1 MAPLVAAQILLRVMK
16 VERLLMGCGAL
27 AILGVLAV
35 VLLFLGAVLG
45 RSDVDVEPIEE
56 PIEDILDEDDEPA
69 QVQPGTQPVGS
80 APVNQTP
87 LVVRVS
93 GPQGTAYSGSYGTTQ
108 GGMIPVDGI
117 LGSSPAEYVIET
129 GGGVFGA
136 VSAVFQKTQPVPGT
150 LRAEVLS
157 AGEVVAE
164 GATSEES
171 SWVEVKWSPQ
181 D

>member
-1 MAPLVAAQILLRVMK
+1 
-16 VERLLMGCGAL
+16 VERVLMGCGGL

-35 VLLFLGAVLG
+35 VLLSLGAILG
-45 RSDVDVEPIEE
+45 NSDVDIEPIEE
-56 PIEDILDEDDEPA
+56 PIEEILDEDNEPA
-69 QVQPGTQPVGS
+69 QVRPAAQPVGS
-80 APVNQTP
+80 VPENATS

-93 GPQGTAYSGSYGTTQ
+93 GPQGTAYSGTYGTTQ

-117 LGSSPAEYVIET
+117 LGAGPAEYGIET
-129 GGGVFGA
+129 GGGAFGA
-136 VSAVFQKTQPVPGT
+136 VSAVFQKNQPVAGT

-164 GATSEES
+164 GSTSEES

-181 D
+181 G

>member
-1 MAPLVAAQILLRVMK
+1 
-16 VERLLMGCGAL
+16 VERVLMGCGGL

-35 VLLFLGAVLG
+35 VLLSLGAILG
-45 RSDVDVEPIEE
+45 NSDVDIEPIEK
-56 PIEDILDEDDEPA
+56 PIEDVLDEDDEPA
-69 QVQPGTQPVGS
+69 QVHPGAQPVES
-80 APVNQTP
+80 VPENATS

-93 GPQGTAYSGSYGTTQ
+93 GPQGTAYSGTYGTTQ

-117 LGSSPAEYVIET
+117 LGAGPAEYGIET
-129 GGGVFGA
+129 GGGAFGA
-136 VSAVFQKTQPVPGT
+136 VSAVFQKNQPVAGT

-164 GATSEES
+164 GSTSEES

-181 D
+181 G

>member
-1 MAPLVAAQILLRVMK
+1 VRVD
-16 VERLLMGCGAL
+16 RLLMGCGGL

-35 VLLFLGAVLG
+35 VLLFFGAILG
-45 RSDVDVEPIEE
+45 RSDVDVEPVEE
-56 PIEDILDEDDEPA
+56 PIEDILDELDEDDDLA
-69 QVQPGTQPVGS
+69 QVQPGAPPVAPS
-80 APVNQTP
+80 APETATP

-93 GPQGTAYSGSYGTTQ
+93 GPQGTAYSGRYGTTQ
-108 GGMIPVDGI
+108 GGMTPVDGI
-117 LGSSPAEYVIET
+117 LGAVPAEYAVDT
-129 GGGVFGA
+129 VGGAFGA
-136 VSAVFQKTQPVPGT
+136 VSAVFQKNQPVPGT

-181 D
+181 G

>member
-1 MAPLVAAQILLRVMK
+1 
-16 VERLLMGCGAL
+16 MGCGGL

-35 VLLFLGAVLG
+35 VLLSLGAILG
-45 RSDVDVEPIEE
+45 NSDVDIEPIEE
-56 PIEDILDEDDEPA
+56 PIEEILDEDDEPA
-69 QVQPGTQPVGS
+69 QVQPGAQPVGS
-80 APVNQTP
+80 VQENATS

-93 GPQGTAYSGSYGTTQ
+93 GPQGTAYSGTYGTTQ

-117 LGSSPAEYVIET
+117 LGAGPAEYGIET
-129 GGGVFGA
+129 GGGAFGA
-136 VSAVFQKTQPVPGT
+136 VSAVFQKNQPVAGT

-164 GATSEES
+164 GTTSEES

-181 D
+181 G

>member
-1 MAPLVAAQILLRVMK
+1 MAQK
-16 VERLLMGCGAL
+16 GSVERVLMGCGGL

-35 VLLFLGAVLG
+35 VFLSLGAILG

-56 PIEDILDEDDEPA
+56 PVEEILDELDEDDDLA
-69 QVQPGTQPVGS
+69 QVQPGAQPVGR
-80 APVNQTP
+80 APENATP

-93 GPQGTAYSGSYGTTQ
+93 GPQGTAYSGTYGTTQ

-117 LGSSPAEYVIET
+117 LGAAPVEYAVET
-129 GGGVFGA
+129 RGGAFGA
-136 VSAVFQKTQPVPGT
+136 VSAVFQKNQLVPGT

-164 GATSEES
+164 GSTSEES

-181 D
+181 G

>member
-1 MAPLVAAQILLRVMK
+1 MGPVEK
-16 VERLLMGCGAL
+16 VLMGCGGL

-35 VLLFLGAVLG
+35 VLLPVGAILGS
-45 RSDVDVEPIEE
+45 SDVDVEPIEE
-56 PIEDILDEDDEPA
+56 PILDILDELDEDDEPA

-80 APVNQTP
+80 APENATP

-93 GPQGTAYSGSYGTTQ
+93 GPQGTAYSGTYGTTQ

-117 LGSSPAEYVIET
+117 LGPGPAEYGIET
-129 GGGVFGA
+129 GGGAFGA
-136 VSAVFQKTQPVPGT
+136 VSAVFQKTQPVPGA

-157 AGEVVAE
+157 GGEVVAE
-164 GATSEES
+164 GFTSEES

-181 D
+181 G

>member
-1 MAPLVAAQILLRVMK
+1 
-16 VERLLMGCGAL
+16 VERVLMGCGGL

-35 VLLFLGAVLG
+35 VLLSLGAILG
-45 RSDVDVEPIEE
+45 NSDVDIEPIEE
-56 PIEDILDEDDEPA
+56 PIEEILDEDDEPA
-69 QVQPGTQPVGS
+69 QVQPGAQPVGS
-80 APVNQTP
+80 VPKNATS

-93 GPQGTAYSGSYGTTQ
+93 GPQGTAYSGTYGTTQ

-117 LGSSPAEYVIET
+117 LGAGPAEYGIET
-129 GGGVFGA
+129 GGGAFGA
-136 VSAVFQKTQPVPGT
+136 VSAVFQKNQPVAGT

-164 GATSEES
+164 GSTSEES

-181 D
+181 G

>member
-1 MAPLVAAQILLRVMK
+1 MGPVEK
-16 VERLLMGCGAL
+16 VLMGCGGL

-35 VLLFLGAVLG
+35 VLLPLGAILG
-45 RSDVDVEPIEE
+45 SSDVDVEPIEE
-56 PIEDILDEDDEPA
+56 PILDILDELDEDDEPA

-80 APVNQTP
+80 APENATP

-93 GPQGTAYSGSYGTTQ
+93 GPQGTAYSGTYGTTQ

-117 LGSSPAEYVIET
+117 LGPGPTEYGIET
-129 GGGVFGA
+129 GGGAFGA
-136 VSAVFQKTQPVPGT
+136 VSAVFQKTQPVPGA

-157 AGEVVAE
+157 GGEVVAE
-164 GATSEES
+164 GFTSEES

-181 D
+181 G

>member
-1 MAPLVAAQILLRVMK
+1 MGPVEK
-16 VERLLMGCGAL
+16 VLMGCGGL

-35 VLLFLGAVLG
+35 ILLPLGAILG
-45 RSDVDVEPIEE
+45 SSDVDVEPIEE
-56 PIEDILDEDDEPA
+56 PILDILDELDEDDEPA

-80 APVNQTP
+80 APENATP

-93 GPQGTAYSGSYGTTQ
+93 GPQGTAYSGTYGTTQ

-117 LGSSPAEYVIET
+117 LGPGPAEYGIET
-129 GGGVFGA
+129 GGGAFGA
-136 VSAVFQKTQPVPGT
+136 VSAVFQKTQPVPGA

-157 AGEVVAE
+157 GGEVVAE
-164 GATSEES
+164 GFTSEES

-181 D
+181 G